1 MCVNT
6 CLPLTP
12 PLSLDIG
19 CLLRCGPFV
28 YLTSLMLIWMY
39 GSFLFLPVF
48 LKKEKKKDLFRTS
61 TGGKHMGLQ
70 VLKDNQVI
78 N

>member
-1 MCVNT
+1 
-6 CLPLTP
+6 
-12 PLSLDIG
+12 
-19 CLLRCGPFV
+19 
-28 YLTSLMLIWMY
+28 MLIWMY